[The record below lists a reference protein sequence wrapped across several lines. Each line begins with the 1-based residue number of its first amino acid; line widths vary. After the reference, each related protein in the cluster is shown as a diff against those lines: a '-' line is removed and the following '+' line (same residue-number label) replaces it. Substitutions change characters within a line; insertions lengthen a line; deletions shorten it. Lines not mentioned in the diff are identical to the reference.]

1 MLVRL
6 KMSIK
11 GNHPRFTL
19 DKYPNVWL
27 ILKLYKIPGSPKVG
41 TEKTHRKSENKEV
54 GERWMEQREKQK
66 RYGWKK

>member
-1 MLVRL
+1 M
-6 KMSIK
+6 
-11 GNHPRFTL
+11 